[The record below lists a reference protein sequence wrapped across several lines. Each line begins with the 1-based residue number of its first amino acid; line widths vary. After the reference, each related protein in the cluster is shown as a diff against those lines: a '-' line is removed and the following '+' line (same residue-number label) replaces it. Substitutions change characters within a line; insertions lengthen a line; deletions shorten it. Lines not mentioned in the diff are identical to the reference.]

1 MYDKILCTCLL
12 NMIMRQSYYICLDD
26 KEQKLNFMKKIYYL
40 STCSTCSRIIK
51 ELELGEEFEY
61 QDIKTQKIT
70 PDQIDEM
77 KALAGSYEQLFSR
90 VAMKYK
96 SLGLKEMNL
105 QEEDYRQYILDEYTF
120 LKRPVFLIDNEIF
133 VGNSKKNVAAV
144 REQLGK

>member
-1 MYDKILCTCLL
+1 
-12 NMIMRQSYYICLDD
+12 MIMRQSYYICLDD